1 MSNFILVHYDD
12 DISEVV
18 PIGYVKNKEAENV
31 KKHGKYKNAWCE
43 DIDLKN
49 QEPPEGVKYY
59 KGVVLQLIETLKEA
73 QSLRSTG
80 SAEAFAAG
88 AKESVKTLGKTQKA
102 NAAQG
107 QVTNWDEILKAH
119 NKEFCQLNPDIRK
132 KKKKR
137 RWIGSVRMMSARPR
151 RYTAST
157 AWQQVLKSSCKKL
170 IIFIE
175 TKVAVA

>member
-31 KKHGKYKNAWCE
+31 KKHGKYKIAWCE
-43 DIDLKN
+43 DIDMKN

-59 KGVVLQLIETLKEA
+59 KGVVLQLVETLKA
-73 QSLRSTG
+73 QSLRSTR

-119 NKEFCQLNPDIRK
+119 NKEVPKNPAFAGGELPVPDGASADEHADEVARLRAKHK
-132 KKKKR
+132 KMKDN
-137 RWIGSVRMMSARPR
+137 V
-151 RYTAST
+151 
-157 AWQQVLKSSCKKL
+157 
-170 IIFIE
+170 
-175 TKVAVA
+175 